1 MFGSTYVV
9 IRGQSAR
16 AISFLFS
23 CESLR
28 IEVREPGLAVALHP
42 VSHLTG
48 SIVIFLFKFVYL
60 VELKHGYLTSVPQV
74 LAF

>member
-1 MFGSTYVV
+1 MFGSTYVE

-23 CESLR
+23 RGSFR
-28 IEVREPGLAVALHP
+28 IEVREPGLAVALRP

-48 SIVIFLFKFVYL
+48 STDIVPFKFVYL
-60 VELKHGYLTSVPQV
+60 VELKHGYLTSVTQV